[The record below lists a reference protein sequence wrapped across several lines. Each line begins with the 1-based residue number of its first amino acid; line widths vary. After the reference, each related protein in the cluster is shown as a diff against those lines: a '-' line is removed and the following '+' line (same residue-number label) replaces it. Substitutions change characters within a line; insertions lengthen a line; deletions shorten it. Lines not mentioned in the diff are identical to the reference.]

1 MPQHDRFPLSAEGTD
16 GEMLTLIR
24 ELLLRQSPA
33 ETTGTPK
40 SSYELWHYTLF
51 CEIEAGKAKVARLL
65 VPSGQ
70 SLIDRL
76 ASMAKEEEKDN
87 G

>member
-1 MPQHDRFPLSAEGTD
+1 MICFCLVKPFLLQKGT
-16 GEMLTLIR
+16 LA
-24 ELLLRQSPA
+24 SPA

-51 CEIEAGKAKVARLL
+51 CEIEAGKAKVAK
-65 VPSGQ
+65 
-70 SLIDRL
+70 RL

-87 G
+87 E

>member
-16 GEMLTLIR
+16 GEMSTLIR

-33 ETTGTPK
+33 ETTETPK

-51 CEIEAGKAKVARLL
+51 CEIEAGMAKVAAE
-65 VPSGQ
+65 VKK
-70 SLIDRL
+70 RL

-87 G
+87 